1 MLAAR
6 RFVLALAVVT
16 AALAGAGQG
25 RTVTV
30 YDGLA
35 TLWVP
40 EDWQQIPPNVLDYF
54 SIRTAEVTGGRIAET
69 YQYGFRPGDPELE
82 LSLPQVLIQIREDG
96 RLSYG
101 QLMHLPTPDEVSE
114 PAGGPLADH
123 RGSLVRDVEL
133 TALSFDPE
141 RFCLRVDSV
150 LDLAIEGRTMVR
162 SASFLTERG
171 VFTIHCYDLEDRAEL
186 SAALFERM
194 IASVRFDDRLAYR
207 PRLADRWSSRMT
219 AVILFTAAVVLVG
232 AGLAARRR
240 LRPQPSP

>member
-1 MLAAR
+1 MSAAR
-6 RFVLALAVVT
+6 RIALALAVVSAT
-16 AALAGAGQG
+16 LAWADQG

-40 EDWQQIPPNVLDYF
+40 EGWHQIPPTVLDYF
-54 SIRTAEVTGGRIAET
+54 SIRTAEVTGGRVAET
-69 YQYGFRPGDPELE
+69 YQHGFRPGDPELE

-101 QLMHLPTPDEVSE
+101 QLMHLPTPEQVSD

-123 RGSLVRDVEL
+123 SGSLLRDVEL
-133 TALSFDPE
+133 TALSFDRE
-141 RFCLRVDSV
+141 RYCLRVDSV
-150 LDLAIEGRTMVR
+150 LDLAIEGRTIVR

-171 VFTIHCYDLEDRAEL
+171 VFTLHFYDLEESGQL

-194 IASVRFDDRLAYR
+194 VSSVGFDDQLAYR
-207 PRLADRWSSRMT
+207 PRLADRWSSR
-219 AVILFTAAVVLVG
+219 ITAALLFAAAAILVG
-232 AGLAARRR
+232 AAVAARRR
-240 LRPQPSP
+240 ARPRPNR